1 MTLFHLIPR
10 EVRPMIGEIDIFG
23 VFVPAVL
30 VLMLVA
36 YLLNLAIRT
45 VLTRVGFYRFV
56 WHRSIFDLGIYVLV
70 LGAVVVLSHRF
81 MT

>member
-1 MTLFHLIPR
+1 
-10 EVRPMIGEIDIFG
+10 MIGEIDVLG

-30 VLMLVA
+30 VLMLIA

-45 VLTRVGFYRFV
+45 VLARIGIYRFI

-70 LGAVVVLSHRF
+70 LGLVVIVSHRLI
-81 MT
+81 T

>member
-1 MTLFHLIPR
+1 
-10 EVRPMIGEIDIFG
+10 MIGEIDIFG

-30 VLMLVA
+30 VLMLIA
-36 YLLNLAIRT
+36 YLINLALRT

-70 LGAVVVLSHRF
+70 LGLVVVVSHRLI
-81 MT
+81 T

>member
-1 MTLFHLIPR
+1 
-10 EVRPMIGEIDIFG
+10 MIGEIDIFG

-36 YLLNLAIRT
+36 YLVNIVIRA

>member
-1 MTLFHLIPR
+1 
-10 EVRPMIGEIDIFG
+10 MIGEIDIFG

-30 VLMLVA
+30 VLMLIA
-36 YLLNLAIRT
+36 YLVNLAIRT
-45 VLTRVGFYRFV
+45 ILARTGFYRFV